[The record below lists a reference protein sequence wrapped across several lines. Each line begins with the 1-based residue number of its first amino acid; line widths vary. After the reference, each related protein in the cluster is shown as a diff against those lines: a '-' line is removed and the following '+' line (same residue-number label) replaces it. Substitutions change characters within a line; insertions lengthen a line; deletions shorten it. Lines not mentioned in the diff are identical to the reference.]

1 MAVSRLIED
10 ARDDADAAFNRDF
23 FRQLVGDADLIF
35 AALLE
40 LVVEFD
46 VAFLVAAEEQ
56 ALRLGDALVD
66 VERD

>member
-1 MAVSRLIED
+1 LRPLS
-10 ARDDADAAFNRDF
+10 AA
-23 FRQLVGDADLIF
+23 GDADLIF

-40 LVVEFD
+40 FVVEFD
-46 VAFLVAAEEQ
+46 VALLVAAEEQ